1 MNAIET
7 RYTVALRDCPSLSV
21 SERIAAEAAYARSL
35 ERLLG
40 GPECIV
46 ETLASVQR
54 IQEQEDDD
62 ASPEARA
69 RALATINRWAK
80 AAAIARQAGLGE
92 LQGEARTATSRS
104 GWTDHR
110 GPDRHRHSGRCGSL
124 ALAVP

>member
-7 RYTVALRDCPSLSV
+7 RYTVALRDCPSLSA

-80 AAAIARQAGLGE
+80 AAAVARQAGLGE
-92 LQGEARTATSRS
+92 LQGKAEDGYFEVRL
-104 GWTDHR
+104 D
-110 GPDRHRHSGRCGSL
+110 
-124 ALAVP
+124 